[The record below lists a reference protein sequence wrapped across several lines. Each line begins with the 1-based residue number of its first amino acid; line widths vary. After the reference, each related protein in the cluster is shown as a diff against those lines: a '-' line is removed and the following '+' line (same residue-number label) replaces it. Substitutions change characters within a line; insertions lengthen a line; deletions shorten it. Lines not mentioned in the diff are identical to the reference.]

1 MKLFTAKCIIIDTA
15 VKHLIIKVDT
25 MDNKNPKLISA
36 DISEYESFVNA
47 HPDVKYIDLILSDL
61 NGVLRGKRLPVGN
74 VQKVYS
80 DALYLPLSVYGTDI
94 EGDTISET
102 NLGIRTG
109 DRDFACKPL
118 PGTLKVVP
126 WGDGDIAQAQ
136 IQMVDGDDRVLDFC
150 PRGVLLKIAT
160 NYKEAELTPCVA
172 PELEFFLID
181 KERSAEGNIQ
191 PPRSP
196 KTGERE
202 ANVQVYGIQEL
213 DHYSDFVNDVMKWS
227 KALNVPADT
236 AIAEYAPG
244 QFEINLKHSTD
255 VVATCDQS
263 LMLKRIVKAA
273 AESHGFEATFMA
285 KPFIEHAGNGMHVHA
300 SIYKNDHNIFASN
313 GDELGSNELKAAIGG
328 LAQAFNEMVLI
339 CAPGANSYRRF
350 SPDCYTPMYPSW
362 GYNNRSVA
370 MRIPIG
376 SDNAKRVEFRLG
388 GADANPY
395 LVVATV
401 LAAMKLGIDERLDP
415 GPVTKLDAY
424 KEFEAN
430 LVSSWIEAINV
441 FERST
446 IMRKL
451 LGEDFCRVYQIVKR
465 AEYNKFEESIT
476 AREIDWY
483 LRHA

>member
-1 MKLFTAKCIIIDTA
+1 
-15 VKHLIIKVDT
+15 
-25 MDNKNPKLISA
+25 MDKNNNPTLISA
-36 DISEYESFVNA
+36 DVAEYLRFIDA
-47 HPDVKYIDLILSDL
+47 HPSVKYIDLILSDL
-61 NGVLRGKRLPVGN
+61 NGVLRGKRLPVDN
-74 VQKVYS
+74 VKKVYT

-94 EGDTISET
+94 EGDTIGET
-102 NLGIRTG
+102 KLGIKTG

-118 PGTLKVVP
+118 PGSLKIVP
-126 WGDGDIAQAQ
+126 WSNGDIAQAQ
-136 IQMVDGDDRVLDFC
+136 IQMIDSEGRVLDFC
-150 PRGVLLKIAT
+150 PRGVLMKV
-160 NYKEAELTPCVA
+160 AESFKAAGLTPCVA

-181 KERSAEGNIQ
+181 KERDSEGKIQ

-196 KTGERE
+196 TTGERE

-213 DHYSDFVNDVMKWS
+213 DHYSALVNDVMEWAT
-227 KALNVPADT
+227 ALDVPADT

-273 AESHGFEATFMA
+273 AEKHGFEATFMA

-300 SIYKNDHNIFASN
+300 SIYRDDTNIFADN
-313 GDELGSNELKAAIGG
+313 GDELGSDKLKAAIGG
-328 LAQAFNEMVLI
+328 LAAAFNEMVLV

-376 SDNAKRVEFRLG
+376 SDSAKRVEFRLG

-401 LAAMKLGIDERLDP
+401 LAAMKMGIDENLDP

-424 KEFEAN
+424 QEFDAN
-430 LVSSWIEAINV
+430 LVTSWIEAINI
-441 FERST
+441 FEQST
-446 IMRKL
+446 VMRKL
-451 LGEDFCRVYQIVKR
+451 LGEEFCRVFQIVKR
-465 AEYNKFEESIT
+465 AEYVKFEET
-476 AREIDWY
+476 VTQKEIDWY